1 MAHLA
6 FGANGFGCGETE
18 KWAQEENMKVIPPG
32 STIGILGGG
41 QLGRMTAM
49 AAARLGYRCHIF
61 CPGADEPAVDVAAAH
76 TQGAFTDRAALE
88 KFAKAVDVVTLEW
101 ENVPLAALEILK
113 SLIAV

>member
-61 CPGADEPAVDVAAAH
+61 CPEPDSPAFDVAAAQ
-76 TQGAFTDRAALE
+76 TVAPYEDEAALAR
-88 KFAKAVDVVTLEW
+88 FASEIAVATLEF
-101 ENVPLAALEILK
+101 ENVPAASLHRLATL
-113 SLIAV
+113 V